1 MGIFLFQ
8 GHHHQNAEKNHSLVV
23 KEICAIEILYASLTE
38 NIIHRTK
45 MIKNKKADSQM
56 VSYVLLVVIAISLS
70 AAVFAF
76 LKLYVPSDREKCP
89 DDVSVIIEE
98 VICSQG
104 KLNLAISNRGLF
116 NVSMLFVRMGEESR
130 TVRTQINNKTELL
143 PEPLAPGQTNKYL
156 FNIPT
161 RFSTGTYI
169 VEVQPAI
176 LSEKKNLRLCSTIP
190 TQKVIC

>member
-1 MGIFLFQ
+1 M
-8 GHHHQNAEKNHSLVV
+8 
-23 KEICAIEILYASLTE
+23 EILYANLTE
-38 NIIHRTK
+38 NVIKLKNK
-45 MIKNKKADSQM
+45 MINKKADSQM

-70 AAVFAF
+70 VAVFAF

-89 DDVSVIIEE
+89 DDVNVIIEGA
-98 VICSQG
+98 ICFQG
-104 KLNLAISNRGLF
+104 KLNLTISNRGLF

-190 TQKVIC
+190 TQKVICV